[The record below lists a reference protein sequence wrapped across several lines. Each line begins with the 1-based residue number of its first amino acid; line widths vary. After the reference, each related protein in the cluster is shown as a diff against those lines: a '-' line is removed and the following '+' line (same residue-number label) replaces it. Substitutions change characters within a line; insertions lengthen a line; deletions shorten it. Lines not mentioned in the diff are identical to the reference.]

1 MKKANPWVAI
11 PFLLQ
16 PTPHPM
22 KPFIRVL
29 LTLQAA
35 MIAPGCTTL
44 LVEKQ
49 AKPKLAHVQHC
60 PSLYSLTRM
69 EMAGLDWA
77 FSSPGKPADNCL
89 ALYYPKADKDTLYQ
103 TSYSYLSP
111 LMIMSLPADMVV
123 DTLTMPV
130 NLAVAD

>member
-1 MKKANPWVAI
+1 MKCLI
-11 PFLLQ
+11 RLLL
-16 PTPHPM
+16 P
-22 KPFIRVL
+22 L
-29 LTLQAA
+29 LAEGLVS
-35 MIAPGCTTL
+35 GCTTL

-49 AKPKLAHVQHC
+49 AKPKQAHAQQC
-60 PSLYSLTRM
+60 PRLYSLTRM

-77 FSSPGKPADNCL
+77 FSDPGKPADGCL
-89 ALYYPKADKDTLYQ
+89 ALYYPNADKDPLYQ

>member
-1 MKKANPWVAI
+1 MKLSLR
-11 PFLLQ
+11 LLLS
-16 PTPHPM
+16 
-22 KPFIRVL
+22 L
-29 LTLQAA
+29 LAA
-35 MIAPGCTTL
+35 GIASGCTTL

-49 AKPKLAHVQHC
+49 AKPKLAHAQQC
-60 PSLYSLTRM
+60 PRLYSLTRM

-77 FSSPGKPADNCL
+77 FSGPGKPADHCL
-89 ALYYPKADKDTLYQ
+89 ALYYPKSDKDSLYQ